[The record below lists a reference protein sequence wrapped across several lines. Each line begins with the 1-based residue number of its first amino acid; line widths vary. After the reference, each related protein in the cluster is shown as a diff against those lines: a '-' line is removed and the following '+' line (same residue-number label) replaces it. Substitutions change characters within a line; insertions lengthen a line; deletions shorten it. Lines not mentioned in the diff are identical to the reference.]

1 VNLLKTASTVSLLT
15 LVSRVLGLAREVV
28 VARYF
33 GATAWTDAFNVAF
46 RLPNLLR
53 RLFAEG
59 AFSQAFI
66 PILAQ
71 SHAQDSLET
80 QRRLLDD
87 VATAL
92 GWILAAVSVVGVL
105 AAPALVWLTAAGLHP
120 AAFDA
125 AVAMTRLM
133 FPYAGLISLVALS
146 AGILNTW
153 KHFTVPALTPA
164 LLNVAIIASALSLHH
179 TLHPPVYALAV
190 GVVVGGVLQLAVQ
203 WPALRRWALLPR
215 PHLNLVAAWRSPVV
229 RRVVRQ
235 MLPASMAV
243 SVAQVSLIINT
254 QIASHLRPGSV
265 SWLSYADRLMEF
277 PTALLG
283 VALGS
288 VLLPSLSRAH
298 ADGDAARYSGLLDW
312 GLRLT
317 LMLALP
323 CAVALGVFA
332 EPLVA
337 ILFNYGRFNAFD
349 AAQSALALRAYGV
362 GLVGLIGV
370 KILAPGFYA
379 KRDLRTPVKL
389 AIVVLVATQLLNV
402 VFVPRLAHAGLA
414 LAIAC
419 GALLNAALLLHG
431 LLRRGSWRPRP
442 GWAGF
447 GGRVLVAQ
455 LPPAAILG
463 WGAWHFP
470 WVDWHGHDLLRLLTA
485 FGLMAAAV
493 VGYFGTL
500 ALLGMRPAH
509 FLHRD

>member
-1 VNLLKTASTVSLLT
+1 MNLLKTASTVSLLT

-105 AAPALVWLTAAGLHP
+105 AAPLLVWLTAAGLHP

-133 FPYAGLISLVALS
+133 FPYAGLISMVALS

-164 LLNVAIIASALSLHH
+164 LLNVSIITAALALHH
-179 TLHPPVYALAV
+179 SLHPPVYALAV
-190 GVVVGGVLQLAVQ
+190 GVIVGGVLQLAVQ

-215 PHLNLVAAWRSPVV
+215 PHLNPVAAWRSPIV
-229 RRVVRQ
+229 RRIVRQ

-254 QIASHLRPGSV
+254 QIASHLHAGSV

-298 ADGDAARYSGLLDW
+298 ADGDTARYSGLLDW

-332 EPLVA
+332 EPLMA

-362 GLVGLIGV
+362 GLLGLIGV

-379 KRDLRTPVKL
+379 QRDLRTPVKL
-389 AIVVLVATQLLNV
+389 AIVVLVATQALNL

-419 GALLNAALLLHG
+419 GALLNASLLLHG

-442 GWAGF
+442 GWGAF
-447 GGRVLVAQ
+447 AARVLVAQ
-455 LPPAAILG
+455 LLPAAILG
-463 WGAWHFP
+463 WGAQHFP
-470 WVDWHGHDLLRLLTA
+470 WLHWHGPDLLRLLTA
-485 FGLMAAAV
+485 FALMAAAIL
-493 VGYFGTL
+493 GYFGAL
-500 ALLGMRPAH
+500 ALLGLRPAH
-509 FLHRD
+509 FLHRE